1 MALAFVVDRARRG
14 GSGALHPQSALAGL
28 NSRPSG
34 LVFGASTPDR
44 GVDGRVP
51 RGERS
56 RTRSDP
62 GGSSLKRIRSCVADQ
77 PGRSRRSAGT
87 PEARFRRRVHGP
99 PLPMSDEQRNAAV
112 VQELMRR
119 WNAGDYDS
127 IFDLYRDDIVMTA
140 GPEWPEQGPW
150 EGKEQVAENQREWL
164 EAWDRVEL
172 EVEEVAAHQDKVGA
186 IGTWHSRGRARGVG
200 G

>member
-1 MALAFVVDRARRG
+1 
-14 GSGALHPQSALAGL
+14 
-28 NSRPSG
+28 
-34 LVFGASTPDR
+34 
-44 GVDGRVP
+44 
-51 RGERS
+51 
-56 RTRSDP
+56 
-62 GGSSLKRIRSCVADQ
+62 
-77 PGRSRRSAGT
+77 
-87 PEARFRRRVHGP
+87 
-99 PLPMSDEQRNAAV
+99 MSDEQRNAAV

-172 EVEEVAAHQDKVGA
+172 EVEEVAAHQDKVVA
-186 IGTWHSRGRARGVG
+186 IGTWHSRGRASGVG
-200 G
+200 GELPANIVLSLEDGLVTRFSWFGNPDEARRAAGLSA